1 MGYSVVRTW
10 VTQGGINTLKVEC
23 GTMERSNVEASYHGL
38 SDSVFW
44 DP

>member
-1 MGYSVVRTW
+1 MKYSVVRTW
-10 VTQGGINTLKVEC
+10 ITQGGINTLKVEC
-23 GTMERSNVEASYHGL
+23 STMERSNVEASYHGL